1 MRSVQFLSLAA
12 IVLLSACAGPYVLE
26 SSPDLLS
33 AQGALRVKSTKNGN
47 SKLKFEVKHLAQPEK
62 VSSSAKT
69 FVVWAVPQNSPG
81 VAAQNLGA
89 FQVDSDLE
97 GSIET
102 MTPHHDFEFFVT
114 AEPKGDVGVPTG
126 RKLMWTS
133 VKP

>member
-1 MRSVQFLSLAA
+1 MRSFQILGFSALF
-12 IVLLSACAGPYVLE
+12 LLSACAGPYVLE
-26 SSPDLLS
+26 SSPDLLA

-47 SKLKFEVKHLAQPEK
+47 SKLKLEVKHLAQPEK
-62 VSSSAKT
+62 VSASAKT

-81 VAAQNLGA
+81 IAAQNLGA
-89 FQVDSDLE
+89 FQVDDDLQ

-102 MTPHHDFEFFVT
+102 MTPHHQFEFFVT

-126 RKLMWTS
+126 RKLMWTA

>member
-1 MRSVQFLSLAA
+1 MRSVFQMVGILSLA
-12 IVLLSACAGPYVLE
+12 LLAACAGPYVLE
-26 SSPDLLS
+26 SSPDLLA
-33 AQGALRVKSTKNGN
+33 AQGALRVKSTGNGN
-47 SKLKFEVKHLAQPEK
+47 SKLKLEVKHLAQPEK
-62 VSSSAKT
+62 VSASART

-102 MTPHHDFEFFVT
+102 TTPHHNFEFFVT

-126 RKLMWTS
+126 RKLMWTTI
-133 VKP
+133 K